1 MTTPTFCS
9 ASAPRRKLC
18 ESPSVSGAETP
29 DQKTANGQ
37 LRDSRESRRLR
48 SSSALFTYAEFMIG

>member
-1 MTTPTFCS
+1 MTAPTFCS
-9 ASAPRRKLC
+9 ASATRRKAS
-18 ESPSVSGAETP
+18 ESPSASGAETP

-37 LRDSRESRRLR
+37 LKDSRESRRPR